1 MVAHDADGTGD
12 ADAEETRAR
21 NNVRRVLREQF
32 TKTAPI
38 SVHTLPQPVVDI
50 ARSAPLLDTP
60 EGTACRSPRGL
71 VFQIEPERSGD
82 QSVGPVLSAHTSV
95 RCSSGVALPSS

>member
-12 ADAEETRAR
+12 ADAERLEVLETRAR

-32 TKTAPI
+32 TKTASI

-50 ARSAPLLDTP
+50 ARSAPLLDSDTP
-60 EGTACRSPRGL
+60 EGTVGSQMGMGTLSVGL
-71 VFQIEPERSGD
+71 V
-82 QSVGPVLSAHTSV
+82 QSRSAHSTSM